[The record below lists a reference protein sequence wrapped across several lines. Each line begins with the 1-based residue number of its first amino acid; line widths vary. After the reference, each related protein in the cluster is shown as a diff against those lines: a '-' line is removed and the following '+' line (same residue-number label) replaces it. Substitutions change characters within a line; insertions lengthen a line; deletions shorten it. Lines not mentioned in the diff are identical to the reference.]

1 MSQNCVLDVR
11 FRTPHSHSASAL
23 RQTCFSL
30 LPKLLKKTPTMSAS
44 MSVFEEMRREQ
55 QFCDALLNVAGR
67 QFPVHKVI
75 LCSCSTYFKALF
87 THWSSP
93 DCSDFE
99 ITHVSADIMKI
110 ILDFAYTGVVDVTQE
125 NLRELFIAADRF
137 DVGGISQACC
147 QVMEQQLSSSNCIAT
162 WQITNSFYYPQ
173 LRKKVFSYILKHF
186 EEVVANSREFFSLSM
201 EDLCSIIEDD
211 QLNVKDERIVF
222 EVVIRWIGHVPQ
234 ERYQHLVIL
243 LPKIR
248 LALIHPVYFIQCVQ
262 SNMLLQNNRAC
273 KALIRRT
280 IQLMLDAKTIST
292 NIYLFPT
299 YLARPRLPR
308 AVLMA
313 IGGWSGNNPTSSIE
327 AYDNHANRWVGYN
340 GTERLNTTHK
350 YDLVNRRWQEVA
362 PMHVWRCYVS
372 VALLDGFIYAMG
384 GYNGIIR
391 LNTVEKYSP
400 EVNQWKLI
408 ASMNEQRSDASST
421 TFNGK
426 IYICGG
432 FNGEE
437 CLSTAE
443 CYDPLTNQWTQ
454 IAHMSRRRSGL
465 NIIAYANEI
474 YAVGGFTGMARLNT
488 VEAYNPNTNM
498 WRPMPSMLNSRS
510 NFGMEVVEDRL
521 YVVGGFNGFSTI
533 PCVESYDAQ
542 TGMWSEVRDMQVSRS
557 ALSCS
562 VVYDLPNMAE
572 YAAHSPLPEEDLP
585 EI

>member
-1 MSQNCVLDVR
+1 
-11 FRTPHSHSASAL
+11 
-23 RQTCFSL
+23 
-30 LPKLLKKTPTMSAS
+30 
-44 MSVFEEMRREQ
+44 MRREQ
-55 QFCDALLNVAGR
+55 QLCDALLNVAGR

-75 LCSCSTYFKALF
+75 LCCCSTYFKALF

-93 DCSDFE
+93 NCSDFE
-99 ITHVSADIMKI
+99 ITHVSADIMEI
-110 ILDFAYTGVVDVTQE
+110 ILDFAYTGVVNVTQE
-125 NLRELFIAADRF
+125 NLQELFMAADRF

-173 LRKKVFSYILKHF
+173 LRKKVFSFILKQF
-186 EEVVANSREFFSLSM
+186 EEVVANSSEFFSLSM
-201 EDLCSIIEDD
+201 EDLCLIIEDD

-222 EVVIRWIGHVPQ
+222 EVVISWIGHAPQ
-234 ERYQHLVIL
+234 ERYQYLVL
-243 LPKIR
+243 LLQKIR
-248 LALIHPVYFIQCVQ
+248 LALIHPDYFIQCVQ

-273 KALIRRT
+273 KAVIRRT
-280 IQLMLDAKTIST
+280 IQLMLDARTTST

-327 AYDNHANRWVGYN
+327 AYDNHTNRWVGVPNNDETPRAYHCTVFLGGCVYLIGGFN
-340 GTERLNTTHK
+340 GTEQLNTTHK

-384 GYNGIIR
+384 GYNGIER
-391 LNTVEKYSP
+391 SNTVEKYSP
-400 EVNQWKLI
+400 EINQWKLI

-454 IAHMSRRRSGL
+454 IADMSSRRSGL

-474 YAVGGFTGMARLNT
+474 YAVGGFTGTFRLNT

-498 WRPMPSMLNSRS
+498 WRPLPSMLNSRS
-510 NFGMEVVEDRL
+510 NFGMEIVEDRL
-521 YVVGGFNGFSTI
+521 YVVGGFNGFNTI